1 MEYDLVQPNKWVM
14 NVAGVL
20 NYWYYKYELFSF
32 EDGHLLIRGSNGSGK
47 SVTTQSFLPLL
58 LDGNKQPSRLDPF
71 GSRSRKMIDY
81 IFGENPDVTEKTSYI
96 FLEYKKKNTE
106 EYITTGI
113 GFKANIN
120 NGNVHSWHFVIKNKR
135 IGKDFD
141 LFKTQLD
148 EQGEKVMVPLS
159 QKELENFVESEKC
172 GYVKEKP
179 KDYAELVNKYIFKF
193 ESLEDYL
200 DMVNLVVLIRTPKL
214 TNNLGPSV
222 IYDILESSLPEITFN
237 DLRSL
242 TETIQNIDSHN
253 EQLTKVKDD
262 YRLLKKLVSKYQEY
276 NQSVLSFKATDYNT
290 ALTKHNSAELD
301 YKKATQELADTTMQ
315 LTKVLDE
322 ITGLELEGKQLEER
336 LRIFED
342 NDIRKVQK
350 QLTEIK
356 PRLEHNKKDY
366 KSQKSILEKKIDE
379 QKRLENLVKEKREDH
394 FKYERQNQLVL
405 EDLDDKAASID
416 FESHTLIRD
425 NFKCKFKL
433 QDPTIL
439 ADQWRE
445 TLNGHIKEVKDIAM
459 LLKRE
464 EDLKSKLDERNQD
477 INELDERLKDIENH
491 ISKLEFQLEESIDS
505 FNCEITKWNEV
516 NQQFKLQKGELNQL
530 ISVLNTLFEGTDLS
544 DIENLIH
551 KFYSNLNRKLI
562 QERAQIEASLNIIK
576 EKVKVKEEELE
587 KTQNKKDPEPER
599 DEQTLK
605 CRKSLLKQGVIF
617 VPFYEAVEFKDFV
630 TEDEK
635 ERLESSLW
643 EMGVLDALI
652 VEKTQIHSVSESDS
666 VLLPQAIKENV
677 GTLDEYLE
685 VCLSEEFKT
694 LHSDVE
700 AILKSISIDE
710 IKEGSYS
717 TPFGSYQHGSV
728 KGYAPYRES
737 ATFIGK
743 QARKQYR
750 ERLIATLKEELLS
763 MNTEQE
769 ELQNDLKKNADSD
782 KQLSDEKD
790 NFPST
795 RELKTQN
802 EDIVDFEK
810 TIENINQQKV
820 RIEKGLQNI
829 YLDYNETRS
838 ERMKK
843 AEHRKLKPTF
853 QAYETAITECD
864 NYVRLLD
871 DLRFNGKSYYNVQES
886 IVSLENQI
894 TNIESDID
902 DKRYS
907 CVQLERT
914 IKGLEN
920 TIKELQEY
928 LQKQKTDDIEREIR
942 EAEERKGEIP
952 SLLQE
957 KAEEKGKLS
966 NLIPQLTKSVED
978 KKTFIAFYEKIKRV
992 KGDIFVNEFNRKF
1005 IETFDRET
1013 LANEEDT
1020 ELLSKAVLEE
1030 FGDNTYKN
1038 VQDKE
1043 RELSD
1048 ELRDVS
1054 LKGLED
1060 FHPTIKITSYD
1071 LPEIGDIPFDILT
1084 QEVKEMELTKHRSL
1098 ISLNSNGNST
1108 SPMAV
1113 KMKLA
1118 EQIKTMQ
1125 SALRAEDEKMY
1136 KEIIMDR
1143 IGDRIRELIN
1153 KAKSWKTEI
1162 NKLMSERQTSSGLQL
1177 SIEWKPKEAKE
1188 LDELRTSEL
1197 IDLLQRDPDTLKD
1210 SDFNKLTKHFTS
1222 KIQYAK
1228 DIYEEDE
1235 DNKEKALDYVIKDVL
1250 DYRKWFEFKIY
1261 FKKGEDNKSEL
1272 TKNRFNAL
1280 SGGERALSMYIPLI
1294 SALFSKYGSASEEA
1308 PYIISMDEAF
1318 AGVDEENIR
1327 DMFELIGNLDLN
1339 YILNSQALWGDY
1351 DTIDSLSIAEI
1362 IRQKNSKNVTVVR
1375 FKWNGKEMLPVK
1387 EESLMDKQEDE
1398 IEPSP
1403 EQEDMFN
1410 YLQYD
1415 EERL

>member
-20 NYWYYKYELFSF
+20 NYWYYKYEVFPF
-32 EDGHLLIRGSNGSGK
+32 ENGHLLIRGTNGSGK

-71 GSRSRKMIDY
+71 GSRSRKIIDY

-113 GFKANIN
+113 GFKANID

-159 QKELENFVESEKC
+159 QKELENYVENEKC

-179 KDYAELVNKYIFKF
+179 RDYAELVNKYIFKF

-214 TNNLGPSV
+214 TNNLGPNV

-242 TETIQNIDSHN
+242 TETIQNIDLHN
-253 EQLTKVKDD
+253 EQLTKAKDD
-262 YRLLKKLVSKYQEY
+262 YKLLKKLVSKYQEY
-276 NQSVLSFKATDYNT
+276 NQTVLSFKATDYNA
-290 ALTKHNSAELD
+290 ALTKHKTAETD
-301 YKKATQELADTTMQ
+301 YKKATQELADTIKQ
-315 LTKVLDE
+315 LTQVLEEMTD
-322 ITGLELEGKQLEER
+322 LELEGKQLEER

-342 NDIRKVQK
+342 NDIRKVQR
-350 QLTEIK
+350 QLTELK
-356 PRLEHNKKDY
+356 PQLEQNKTSY
-366 KSQKSILEKKIDE
+366 ESQKLKLQNKIDA
-379 QKRLENLVKEKREDH
+379 QKSLESQLEEKMEGL
-394 FKYERQNQLVL
+394 FKYERKNQLIS
-405 EDLDDKAASID
+405 EDLNEKAAIID
-416 FESHTLIRD
+416 FESHSLIQD
-425 NFKCKFKL
+425 NFQYNFKL
-433 QDPTIL
+433 QDPTIV

-445 TLNGHIKEVKDIAM
+445 TLKGHIEEIKGIAK

-477 INELDERLKDIENH
+477 INELDEELKDIENH
-491 ISKLEFQLEESIDS
+491 ISKLQFQLEESIDS
-505 FNCEITKWNEV
+505 FNYNVANWNEA
-516 NQQFKLQKGELNQL
+516 NQEFKLQKQELNQL
-530 ISVLNTLFEGTDLS
+530 ISVLSALFEGTDLS
-544 DIENLIH
+544 DIDKLIH

-562 QERAQIEASLNIIK
+562 QERAQIEASLKLIK
-576 EKVKVKEEELE
+576 DRIKVKEEKLE
-587 KTQNKKDPEPER
+587 EIQNKKDPEPER
-599 DEQTLK
+599 DSQTLEV
-605 CRKSLLKQGVIF
+605 RKNLLKKNILF
-617 VPFYEAVEFKDFV
+617 IPFYEAVEFKDFV

-635 ERLESSLW
+635 ERLESSLR

-652 VEKTQIHSVSESDS
+652 VEKTQMHYVSESDS
-666 VLLPQAIKENV
+666 ILLPQVTKEE
-677 GTLDEYLE
+677 GTLDEYLD
-685 VCLSEEFKT
+685 VHLSERFKT
-694 LHSDVE
+694 LQSDVE
-700 AILKSISIDE
+700 AVLRSISFTE
-710 IKEGSYS
+710 IEDGSYA

-750 ERLIATLKEELLS
+750 EKLITTL
-763 MNTEQE
+763 QE
-769 ELQNDLKKNADSD
+769 ELSILSKEQVGLQDALKKNADSD

-802 EDIVDFEK
+802 EDIADFEK
-810 TIENINQQKV
+810 KIESINQQKV
-820 RIEKGLQNI
+820 RVEKGLQSI
-829 YLDYNETRS
+829 STDYKETRS

-843 AEHRKLKPTF
+843 AENRELKPTL
-853 QAYETAITECD
+853 QSYEAAITECN
-864 NYVRLLD
+864 NYDRLLD
-871 DLRFNGKSYYNVQES
+871 DLRFNGKNYYNVQDAIRS
-886 IVSLENQI
+886 FKSQI
-894 TNIESDID
+894 IDIESDIE

-920 TIKELQEY
+920 TIKELEEY
-928 LQKQKTDDIEREIR
+928 LQKQNTDDIEREIR
-942 EAEERKGEIP
+942 EAEERKSQIP
-952 SLLQE
+952 TLLQK

-966 NLIPQLTKSVED
+966 NLIPQLTKNVED
-978 KKTFIAFYEKIKRV
+978 KKTFIAFYEKMKRV
-992 KGDIFVNEFNRKF
+992 KGDIFVNEFNMKF

-1013 LANEEDT
+1013 LANEKDT

-1030 FGDNTYKN
+1030 FGDSIYQN
-1038 VQDKE
+1038 VRDKE
-1043 RELSD
+1043 AELND
-1048 ELRDVS
+1048 ELTDVR
-1054 LKGLED
+1054 LKGLEG
-1060 FHPTIKITSYD
+1060 FHPTLKRTSYN
-1071 LPEIGDIPFDILT
+1071 LPDISNIPFDILV
-1084 QEVKEMELTKHRSL
+1084 QEVKDMELTKQRSL
-1098 ISLNSNGNST
+1098 ISLTFDGKST
-1108 SPMAV
+1108 SPMV
-1113 KMKLA
+1113 VQETLGN
-1118 EQIKTMQ
+1118 QIELMQ
-1125 SALRAEDEKMY
+1125 AALRAEDEKMY

-1143 IGDRIRELIN
+1143 IGDRIRELISKAN
-1153 KAKSWKTEI
+1153 KWKLEI
-1162 NKLMSERQTSSGLQL
+1162 NKLMSERQTSSDLQL

-1197 IDLLQRDPDTLKD
+1197 INLLQRDPDTLKD

-1235 DNKEKALDYVIKDVL
+1235 ENKEKALDYVIKDVL

-1261 FKKGEDNKSEL
+1261 YKKGEDNKSEL
-1272 TKNRFNAL
+1272 TKNRFNGL

-1294 SALFSKYGSASEEA
+1294 AALFSKYGSASEEA

-1318 AGVDEENIR
+1318 AGVDDDNIR
-1327 DMFELIGNLDLN
+1327 DMFKLIGDLNLN

-1351 DTIDSLSIAEI
+1351 DTIDSLSITEI
-1362 IRQKNSKNVTVVR
+1362 IRPKNSKDVTVVR
-1375 FKWNGKEMLPVK
+1375 FKWNGKEILPVK
-1387 EESLMDKQEDE
+1387 EISLRDEQEDE

-1403 EQEDMFN
+1403 EQQDIFE
-1410 YLQYD
+1410 LL
-1415 EERL
+1415 EV